1 LARGAQ
7 AASTASDARAQIAAV
22 LEAPLA
28 LAPAAAQTA
37 CMRPAPPVDPD
48 EDPEDRPADDG
59 SGHAAGRLPPGLYI
73 VAGPIGNLE
82 DISFRAARIL
92 REVDLVACE
101 DTRVTAKLLRAA
113 GSERPMLPYH
123 DHSAPHV
130 TSRLIERMA
139 RESVALVSDAGT
151 PLISDPGYGLVREAR
166 ARGVPVTSAP
176 GPSAAI
182 MALSISGL
190 PTDRFLFAGFLPAK
204 AAARDKAIAGVAGV
218 PATLV
223 FYETGPRLAA
233 TLAAMAQALGPRE
246 AVVAREL
253 TKRHEEVLTGTLP
266 MLAER
271 LAGTEPR
278 GEIVLVVG
286 PPAEEVTG
294 AEALDQ
300 ALLTAL
306 KTMAPGKAA
315 ASVAAALG
323 VPRGD
328 AYARAMELKDR
339 P

>member
-1 LARGAQ
+1 MR
-7 AASTASDARAQIAAV
+7 AAPSDER
-22 LEAPLA
+22 
-28 LAPAAAQTA
+28 
-37 CMRPAPPVDPD
+37 DG
-48 EDPEDRPADDG
+48 DPEDRPVDEG
-59 SGHAAGRLPPGLYI
+59 PGEAAGRLPPGLYI

-82 DISFRAARIL
+82 DLTARAARIL
-92 REVDLVACE
+92 READVVACE

-113 GSERPMLPYH
+113 GSDRPMLPYH

-130 TSRLIERMA
+130 TSRLLERLA

-151 PLISDPGYGLVREAR
+151 PLISDPGYGLVRAAR
-166 ARGVPVTSAP
+166 AAGIPVTSAP
-176 GPSAAI
+176 GPSAVI

-190 PTDRFLFAGFLPAK
+190 PTDRFLFAGFLPPK
-204 AAARDKAIAGVAGV
+204 AAAREKAIAGLAGV

-233 TLAAMAQALGPRE
+233 TLAALADAFGARE

-253 TKRHEEVLTGTLP
+253 TKRHEEVLAGTLTE
-266 MLAER
+266 LAAR
-271 LAGTEPR
+271 SAGTEPK

-286 PPAEEVTG
+286 PPAEEVAG

-300 ALLTAL
+300 ALRTAL

-323 VPRGD
+323 VPRGE
-328 AYARAMELKDR
+328 AYARAMALKAGD
-339 P
+339 

>member
-1 LARGAQ
+1 
-7 AASTASDARAQIAAV
+7 
-22 LEAPLA
+22 
-28 LAPAAAQTA
+28 
-37 CMRPAPPVDPD
+37 M
-48 EDPEDRPADDG
+48 
-59 SGHAAGRLPPGLYI
+59 
-73 VAGPIGNLE
+73 AGPIGNLE
-82 DISFRAARIL
+82 DLTARAARIL

-113 GSERPMLPYH
+113 GSDRPMLPYH

-130 TSRLIERMA
+130 APRLIERMT

-151 PLISDPGYGLVREAR
+151 PLISDPGYGLVRAAR
-166 ARGVPVTSAP
+166 AQGIAVTSAP

-204 AAARDKAIAGVAGV
+204 AAARDKAIAGLAGV
-218 PATLV
+218 PATLIL
-223 FYETGPRLAA
+223 YETGPRLAA
-233 TLAAMAQALGPRE
+233 TLAALAAGLGARE

-253 TKRHEEVLTGTLP
+253 TKRHEEVLTGTLAE
-266 MLAER
+266 LAAR
-271 LAGTEPR
+271 FAGTEPR

-286 PPAEEVTG
+286 PPAAEVTG

-300 ALLTAL
+300 ALRTAL

-328 AYARAMELKDR
+328 AYARAMALKADE
-339 P
+339 

>member
-1 LARGAQ
+1 M
-7 AASTASDARAQIAAV
+7 RA
-22 LEAPLA
+22 
-28 LAPAAAQTA
+28 
-37 CMRPAPPVDPD
+37 APPVEPV
-48 EDPEDRPADDG
+48 EDPEDRPADEG
-59 SGHAAGRLPPGLYI
+59 SGETATRLPPGLYI

-82 DISFRAARIL
+82 DLTARAARIL
-92 REVDLVACE
+92 RQADVVACE

-113 GSERPMLPYH
+113 GSDRPMLPYH

-130 TSRLIERMA
+130 TSRLLERMT

-151 PLISDPGYGLVREAR
+151 PLISDPGYGLVHAAR
-166 ARGVPVTSAP
+166 AQGIPVTSAP
-176 GPSAAI
+176 GPSAAV

-190 PTDRFLFAGFLPAK
+190 PTDRFLFAGFLPPR
-204 AAARDKAIAGVAGV
+204 AAARDKAIAGLAGV

-233 TLAAMAQALGPRE
+233 TLAALAAALGDRE

-253 TKRHEEVLTGTLP
+253 TKRHEEVLSGTLTD
-266 MLAER
+266 LATR

-286 PPAEEVTG
+286 PPHEEVTG

-300 ALLTAL
+300 ALRTAL

-323 VPRGD
+323 VPRGE
-328 AYARAMELKDR
+328 AYARAMTLKADG
-339 P
+339 

>member
-1 LARGAQ
+1 M
-7 AASTASDARAQIAAV
+7 RA
-22 LEAPLA
+22 
-28 LAPAAAQTA
+28 
-37 CMRPAPPVDPD
+37 APPVEPD
-48 EDPEDRPADDG
+48 EDPSDREDAAEIAG
-59 SGHAAGRLPPGLYI
+59 EAAGRLPPGLYI

-82 DISFRAARIL
+82 DLTARAARIL
-92 REVDLVACE
+92 RHADLIACE

-113 GSERPMLPYH
+113 GSDRPMLPYH

-130 TSRLIERMA
+130 TSRLLERMA

-151 PLISDPGYGLVREAR
+151 PLISDPGYGLVRAAR
-166 ARGVPVTSAP
+166 AQGIAVTSAP

-204 AAARDKAIAGVAGV
+204 AAARDKAIAGFAGV

-223 FYETGPRLAA
+223 FSETGPRVAAALAA
-233 TLAAMAQALGPRE
+233 LAAALGPR
-246 AVVAREL
+246 AAIVAREL
-253 TKRHEEVLTGTLP
+253 TKRHEEVQAGTLAE
-266 MLAER
+266 LAAR
-271 LAGTEPR
+271 LAGTESR

-286 PPAEEVTG
+286 PPADEVTG
-294 AEALDQ
+294 PEALDQ

-323 VPRGD
+323 VPRGE
-328 AYARAMELKDR
+328 AYARAMALKADG
-339 P
+339 

>member
-1 LARGAQ
+1 M
-7 AASTASDARAQIAAV
+7 RA
-22 LEAPLA
+22 
-28 LAPAAAQTA
+28 
-37 CMRPAPPVDPD
+37 APPVEPD
-48 EDPEDRPADDG
+48 EDPSDREDAAEIAG
-59 SGHAAGRLPPGLYI
+59 EAAGRLPPGLYI

-82 DISFRAARIL
+82 DLTARAARIL
-92 REVDLVACE
+92 RQADLIACE

-113 GSERPMLPYH
+113 GSDRPMLPYH

-130 TSRLIERMA
+130 TSRLLERMA

-151 PLISDPGYGLVREAR
+151 PLISDPGYGLVRAAR
-166 ARGVPVTSAP
+166 AQGIAVTSAP

-204 AAARDKAIAGVAGV
+204 AAARDKAIAGFAGV

-223 FYETGPRLAA
+223 LYETGPRVAAALAA
-233 TLAAMAQALGPRE
+233 LAAALGPR
-246 AVVAREL
+246 AAIVAREL
-253 TKRHEEVLTGTLP
+253 TKRHEEVQAGTLAE
-266 MLAER
+266 LAAR

-286 PPAEEVTG
+286 PPADEVTG
-294 AEALDQ
+294 PEALDQ

-323 VPRGD
+323 VPRGE
-328 AYARAMELKDR
+328 AYARAMALKADG
-339 P
+339 